1 VKLLAIDTATEACSA
16 AVWINDLVKLHQ
28 VPLRLRGE
36 GISHEPLPARPSILQ
51 DDGLIERYQW
61 APREHN
67 RLILPMIEELLA
79 EAGLKPAE
87 LDAIA
92 FGRGPGSF
100 TGLRIAAGV
109 TQGIALGLDL
119 PVIPVS
125 TLAALALDAMLD
137 QQIDRAFACIDARM
151 SEVYWGVYRL
161 DASGE
166 PRLEGREMVCPATEV
181 MVREGQPGAGIGSGW
196 GTYRDPLSQRV
207 GAALR
212 SILPDRFPRAGRV
225 ARLAAFRYARGETVP
240 AELALPVYLR
250 DQVAR
255 KPGDPVG

>member
-1 VKLLAIDTATEACSA
+1 MKLLAIDTATEACSA
-16 AVWINDLVKLHQ
+16 AV
-28 VPLRLRGE
+28 
-36 GISHEPLPARPSILQ
+36 LQ

-100 TGLRIAAGV
+100 TGVRIAAGV
-109 TQGIALGLDL
+109 TQGIALGLDQ

-166 PRLEGREMVCPATEV
+166 PQLEGREMVCPATEV
-181 MVREGQPGAGIGSGW
+181 MVLEAQPGAGIGSGW

-207 GAALR
+207 GAALH

-225 ARLAAFRYARGETVP
+225 ARLAAFRFARGETVP
-240 AELALPVYLR
+240 AEQALPVYLR

>member
-1 VKLLAIDTATEACSA
+1 
-16 AVWINDLVKLHQ
+16 
-28 VPLRLRGE
+28 
-36 GISHEPLPARPSILQ
+36 
-51 DDGLIERYQW
+51 
-61 APREHN
+61 
-67 RLILPMIEELLA
+67 MIEELLA

-100 TGLRIAAGV
+100 TGVRIAAGV

-166 PRLEGREMVCPATEV
+166 PQLEGREMVCPATDV
-181 MVREGQPGAGIGSGW
+181 MVQEGQPGAGIGSGW

-207 GAALR
+207 GTALH

-225 ARLAAFRYARGETVP
+225 ARLAAFRFARGETVP
-240 AELALPVYLR
+240 AEQALPVYLR

-255 KPGDPVG
+255 KPGDPVS